1 MAIKYISKNKD
12 GLWKIAT
19 TKTGKAIKT
28 FNTQK
33 EAIAYAG
40 TIKSTESIMIKRESG
55 WTVATGWDLNV
66 ANAAKSVEKHSKA
79 QGVTSKHAKATA
91 VANALDVKPMHK
103 DEPTID
109 VAESVKVAKKELKS
123 NSRSASSIGY
133 KSSNKG
139 LYISLVI
146 ITLAAIAGFLVWW
159 FVIR

>member
-19 TKTGKAIKT
+19 SKTGKAIKT
-28 FNTQK
+28 FETQK

-40 TIKSTESIMIKRESG
+40 TIKSTESILIKRESG

-91 VANALDVKPMHK
+91 VANVTETPKVEAIKATP
-103 DEPTID
+103 
-109 VAESVKVAKKELKS
+109 VAKTKAAPA
-123 NSRSASSIGY
+123 RSAASIGH
-133 KSSNKG
+133 KSSHKG
-139 LYISLVI
+139 LYISLAI
-146 ITLAAIAGFLVWW
+146 ITLVAIGGILVWW
-159 FVIR
+159 FLFR